1 MSLQHSKLFSFILP
15 ATLFLAA
22 GLRADEAKPAATL
35 TPPEAALLKRF
46 DTNGDGKL
54 DETELAD
61 AHEALRGAPGARAAV
76 AGQVYSRLLEHFDR
90 DQTGHLGPDE
100 QAAAVGYLRQN
111 APRIYQALLQRF
123 DLNGDG
129 ELDAPETA
137 AMFGT
142 LGKVAMAT
150 PPPVRPRP

>member
-1 MSLQHSKLFSFILP
+1 MSLQRSKLFTFIFP

-22 GLRADEAKPAATL
+22 ALRAEEARPAAPL
-35 TPPEAALLKRF
+35 TPTEAALLKRF

-61 AHEALRGAPGARAAV
+61 AHEALRVQPGARAAI
-76 AGQVYSRLLEHFDR
+76 AGQVYSRLLEHFDAA
-90 DQTGHLGPDE
+90 QAGHLSPDE
-100 QAAAVGYLRQN
+100 QAAAVQYLRQN

-129 ELDAPETA
+129 ALDAAETA
-137 AMFGT
+137 AMFGA
-142 LGKVAMAT
+142 LGQVAASAL
-150 PPPVRPRP
+150 PPVRPRP

>member
-1 MSLQHSKLFSFILP
+1 MSLQRSKLFTFILP

-22 GLRADEAKPAATL
+22 ALRADEAKPAAAL
-35 TPPEAALLKRF
+35 TPGEAALLKRF

-61 AHEALRGAPGARAAV
+61 AHEALRVPPGARAAV
-76 AGQVYSRLLEHFDR
+76 AGQVYSRLLEHFDKAR
-90 DQTGHLGPDE
+90 AGHLDPDE
-100 QAAAVGYLRQN
+100 QAAAVQYLRQN

-129 ELDAPETA
+129 ELDAAETA
-137 AMFGT
+137 AMFGA
-142 LGKVAMAT
+142 LGQVALST